1 MSEEYQIF
9 FFYVLYQEEQHFR
22 WFFFSE
28 YQIVFSFFSLLL
40 SLSFFFGL
48 SFLYLFQTIDRKR
61 ERERINRL
69 CHSDI
74 LKMMFDNVFIRYLFI
89 LLLSAHLTVSQ
100 TTSTDFISDP
110 STGMLLILF
119 DRLFLNGLRERRH
132 RYMFFFVS
140 MNMYQETD
148 VLHLFV

>member
-1 MSEEYQIF
+1 M
-9 FFYVLYQEEQHFR
+9 
-22 WFFFSE
+22 
-28 YQIVFSFFSLLL
+28 
-40 SLSFFFGL
+40 
-48 SFLYLFQTIDRKR
+48 
-61 ERERINRL
+61 

-89 LLLSAHLTVSQ
+89 LLLSVHLTVSQ
-100 TTSTDFISDP
+100 TTSTDFTSDA

-119 DRLFLNGLRERRH
+119 DGLFLNGLRERRH
-132 RYMFFFVS
+132 RYMFLFVS